1 MTLQE
6 LYKKV
11 VSSEELKKSFAE
23 AAQDRAKIDA
33 CHKAHGTDPTIELL
47 GVFLVQKLT
56 SDEVSDEELENISG
70 GGTSQAVA
78 FSAFTAGLA
87 CVGVAVDSA
96 LKGSASECFDA
107 I

>member
-23 AAQDRAKIDA
+23 AAQDRGKLEAWL
-33 CHKAHGTDPTIELL
+33 KAHGSDATIEQV
-47 GVFLVQKLT
+47 GDFLVAKLT

-87 CVGVAVDSA
+87 CFGVAVDSA

>member
-6 LYKKV
+6 LYDKII
-11 VSSEELKKSFAE
+11 SSEKLKRSFAE
-23 AAQDRAKIDA
+23 AAQDRGKLEAWLKANGSDA
-33 CHKAHGTDPTIELL
+33 TVEQVGD
-47 GVFLVQKLT
+47 FLVAKLSGGEI
-56 SDEVSDEELENISG
+56 SDEDLENISG
-70 GGTSQAVA
+70 GGTSQAIA